1 MQTQKQEQLE
11 EQLEQ
16 QSQQLQEKSEQQ
28 NEETKVEEKK
38 PLWREILSWVTTLGM
53 AVIIALAI
61 RAFVFEPIRV
71 DGESMM
77 DTLLDGEIMIV
88 TKPEYLFGDPQVGDV
103 IICHYPGRGN
113 TNFVKRVIG
122 VPGDTLEIRDDVVY
136 RNGEVVEEPYLTPA
150 RNVKGFDMA
159 PFTVGEDQFFVA
171 GDNRDNS
178 HDSRNYYYIGGPAA
192 IDRSMIVGHVRWVV
206 LPFDHMRGVE

>member
-16 QSQQLQEKSEQQ
+16 QSQQLQEKAEQQ
-28 NEETKVEEKK
+28 NEEAKPEEKK

-136 RNGEVVEEPYLTPA
+136 RNGEVVEEPYLTHA

-206 LPFDHMRGVE
+206 LPFDRMRGIE

>member
-1 MQTQKQEQLE
+1 MQTQNQEQLE
-11 EQLEQ
+11 EQ
-16 QSQQLQEKSEQQ
+16 QLQEKTEQQ

-150 RNVKGFDMA
+150 RNVRGFDMA

-178 HDSRNYYYIGGPAA
+178 HDSRNYYNIGGPAA

-206 LPFDHMRGVE
+206 LPFDRMRGIE